1 MLVKPKGS
9 LGWMLI
15 ELLFQSD
22 VGVYTCEASNDMGQM
37 FAVLSVP
44 DNKDL
49 PDIVTEEEEKTVVTG
64 NKEELKSGSV
74 TNNGGLMSLISMAA
88 TVLLRIRV

>member
-1 MLVKPKGS
+1 M
-9 LGWMLI
+9 
-15 ELLFQSD
+15 FQSD
-22 VGVYTCEASNDMGQM
+22 VGVYTCEASNEMGQM

-49 PDIVTEEEEKTVVTG
+49 PHIETEEEEKRVVTG

-74 TNNGGLMSLISMAA
+74 TTGGGPMFLISL
-88 TVLLRIRV
+88 TVIVLLRMQV